1 MLKLYKLGLLTI
13 SALGFVFLAGCSGN
27 NAPQIDESTWAIT
40 TIQSAE
46 AEGQIVACSSDDS
59 EVFEN
64 AIEVNFECTAEEGEL
79 SLIDKMEDK
88 TYTGSYSLL
97 SSNRESSIYKITLD
111 GTEGTAVSSSTT
123 YNDGN
128 QIPTLI
134 VSLGDYTLNFLA
146 E

>member
-64 AIEVNFECTAEEGEL
+64 AIEVNF
-79 SLIDKMEDK
+79 
-88 TYTGSYSLL
+88 
-97 SSNRESSIYKITLD
+97 
-111 GTEGTAVSSSTT
+111 
-123 YNDGN
+123 
-128 QIPTLI
+128 
-134 VSLGDYTLNFLA
+134 
-146 E
+146 